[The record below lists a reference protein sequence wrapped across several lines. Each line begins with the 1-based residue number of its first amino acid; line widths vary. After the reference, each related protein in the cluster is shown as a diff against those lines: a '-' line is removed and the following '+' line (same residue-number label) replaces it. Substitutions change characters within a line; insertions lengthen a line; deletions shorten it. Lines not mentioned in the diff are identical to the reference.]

1 MDIDQLKLI
10 SSRQEQQGSSGADQ
24 FLKLVQNPFAAAL
37 QANAF
42 WASLGTSLGV
52 TLLIAIL
59 FSLLRPHN
67 SVVYAPKLRHA
78 DDRHAPPPVGRG
90 IFAWFTPIIKTQET
104 QLVDKVGLDATIFLR
119 FTRMCRNLFLVM
131 SVIGCGIIIPTN
143 IADSDH
149 NITYGLSAF
158 QIMTPMYMFGR
169 ALWSHVVCAWLFDI
183 IIVYFL
189 WRNYRAVTR
198 LRRRYFESPEYQMSL
213 HSRTLMVTDIPPSY
227 RTDEGILRITDA
239 VEQTAG
245 LPGAAVGRNVKELPL
260 LIEQHQ
266 RQVREL
272 ESVLAKYLK
281 DPDKIPSS
289 RPTCRPSKHDRKQ
302 SQGHKVDA
310 IEYLTGRIRD
320 LEIEIKD
327 VRDSIDKRNAMSYGF
342 ASYEKIDE
350 AHAVAYS
357 ARKKHPHG
365 STIRLA
371 PRPNDLIWN
380 NLALSKKARGWKR
393 LRNNIWVAVLT
404 LVWIVPNAMIAIFL
418 SDLSNLGSVWPAF
431 QTQLNGHPITWS
443 AVQGIASPAVLS
455 LVYLIL
461 PIIFR
466 RLSIRAGDT
475 TKTSREKHVT
485 HKLYAF
491 FVFNNL
497 IVFSAFSAV
506 WKFVAK
512 VVEARQGNEGVWDA
526 INKGEFFVKMMI
538 ALCTVSPFWVTWL
551 LQRNLG
557 AAADLSQIIN
567 LTWIWFARTFMS
579 PTPRQAI
586 EWTAPPPFDYATYY
600 NYFLFYATVAL
611 CFATLQPIVLPVTAL
626 YFTVDAWLKK
636 YLLLYVFITKTESGG
651 QFWRILYNRFIFAAV
666 LANVIVALVVKAR
679 GTWTQIIAMA
689 PLPLLMLGFKWY
701 CSRAFDD
708 QCKYYTKAPRKD
720 AEALVGPGKQSHR
733 KDRLGTR
740 FGHPALYRSLI
751 TPMVHAKA
759 RGVLAQVYRGRI
771 ESDGASAAGYSDIVM
786 ESMSRSEP
794 GKAARFAPNAPFEV
808 VPENRLDFAYY
819 KNRNEFGEEHGGGEI
834 YGRPLDLVSE
844 RSQTPQSFA
853 GGYDSPSFSRAQSPA
868 PSYSRRFEDESGTTY
883 PADYH
888 HPAYRDPS
896 YGDLGDH
903 GLRESIYTHTNESES
918 RLLAGAQS
926 MPVSTPR
933 EQIRMDRW
941 RTGGS
946 GSGNDTLGEDPVSYD
961 SFPKGRA

>member
-1 MDIDQLKLI
+1 M
-10 SSRQEQQGSSGADQ
+10 Q
-24 FLKLVQNPFAAAL
+24 F

-42 WASLGTSLGV
+42 WASLGTSIGV
-52 TLLIAIL
+52 TILIAIL
-59 FSLLRPHN
+59 FSLLRPHH

-78 DDRHAPPPVGRG
+78 DDKHAPPPLGRG
-90 IFAWFTPIIKTQET
+90 IFAWFTPVIKSQET
-104 QLVDKVGLDATIFLR
+104 QLVDKIGLDATIFLR

-131 SVIGCGIIIPTN
+131 SVIGCGVIIPTN

-149 NITYGLSAF
+149 NISHGLSAF
-158 QIMTPMYMFGR
+158 QVMTPMYMFGQ

-183 IIVYFL
+183 IIVHFL

-198 LRRRYFESPEYQMSL
+198 LRRQYFESPEYQMSL

-227 RTDEGILRITDA
+227 RTDAGILRITDE
-239 VEQTAG
+239 VEQKAG
-245 LPGAAVGRNVKELPL
+245 LPRVAIGRNVKELPL
-260 LIEQHQ
+260 LIEQHDK
-266 RQVREL
+266 QVREL
-272 ESVLAKYLK
+272 ESVLAKYLRN
-281 DPDKIPSS
+281 PDKLPSS
-289 RPTCRPSKHDRKQ
+289 RPTCRPPRHDRNY
-302 SQGHKVDA
+302 SQGQRVDS
-310 IEYLTGRIRD
+310 IEYSTGRIRD

-327 VRDSIDKRNAMSYGF
+327 VRESIDKRNPMPYGF

-350 AHAVAYS
+350 AHAVAYA

-365 STIRLA
+365 SKIRLA

-380 NLALSKKARGWKR
+380 NLALSKKGRSWKR
-393 LRNNIWVAVLT
+393 FMNNFWVAVLT
-404 LVWIVPNAMIAIFL
+404 LVWIAPNAMIAIFL

-431 QTQLNGHPITWS
+431 QTQLNAHPITWS
-443 AVQGIASPAVLS
+443 AVQGIASPAILS

-506 WKFVAK
+506 WKFVAQ
-512 VVEARQGNEGVWDA
+512 VVEVRQGNEGVWAA
-526 INKGEFFVKMMI
+526 INKGEFFIKMMI

-557 AAADLSQIIN
+557 AAADLSQIVN

-651 QFWRILYNRFIFAAV
+651 QFWRILYNRLIFAAI
-666 LANVIVALVVKAR
+666 LANVIVALIVKAR

-689 PLPLLMLGFKWY
+689 PLPCLMLGFKWY
-701 CSRAFDD
+701 CSKAFDD
-708 QCKYYTKAPRKD
+708 QCKYYTKATRKD
-720 AEALVGPGKQSHR
+720 LEALAGPGKQSR
-733 KDRLGTR
+733 RNDRLGTR
-740 FGHPALYRSLI
+740 FGHPALYKPLI

-771 ESDGASAAGYSDIVM
+771 ESDGASVAGYSDIVM
-786 ESMSRSEP
+786 ESMSRGEA
-794 GKAARFAPNAPFEV
+794 GKAAKFALNAPFEV

-834 YGRPLDLVSE
+834 YGRPIDLVSE

-853 GGYDSPSFSRAQSPA
+853 GGYDSHSSSRAQSPA
-868 PSYSRRFEDESGTTY
+868 PDYGRRIERSDESGTTY

-888 HPAYRDPS
+888 HPAYRDPG

-903 GLRESIYTHTNESES
+903 GLRGGMYTHTNESES
-918 RLLAGAQS
+918 RLLAGAQA
-926 MPVSTPR
+926 MPVTTPG
-933 EQIRMDRW
+933 EQMRIDRW

-946 GSGNDTLGEDPVSYD
+946 GYGNDPQGEDPVSYD
-961 SFPKGRA
+961 YFRRGRT